1 MYKSSLSIVVAGLL
15 INLVCAAPTV
25 AQQSAKEF
33 RRVAKIRAH
42 VARLSTEPQREII
55 VTLSDDTEVKGYV
68 SSFFEDRF
76 AVTDMKSGVV
86 TAVSFVEVKDVRKK
100 LSTSAKIG
108 VFAAIGGAGV
118 GMFYLLS
125 FGLSKCKVC
134 VEF

>member
-33 RRVAKIRAH
+33 RRVAKIRAQ

-68 SSFFEDRF
+68 SSFSEGRF
-76 AVTDMKSGVV
+76 AVTDIKSGVA
-86 TAVSFVEVKDVRKK
+86 TPISFVEVKE

-108 VFAAIGGAGV
+108 VFAAI
-118 GMFYLLS
+118 
-125 FGLSKCKVC
+125 
-134 VEF
+134 

>member
-33 RRVAKIRAH
+33 RRVAKIRAQ

>member
-1 MYKSSLSIVVAGLL
+1 MNKSSLSIVVAGLL

-33 RRVAKIRAH
+33 RRVEKMRAQ

>member
-1 MYKSSLSIVVAGLL
+1 MYKRSLAIIIGGLL
-15 INLVCAAPTV
+15 INLVCPAPV
-25 AQQSAKEF
+25 AAQQSAKEF
-33 RRVAKIRAH
+33 RRVAKIRAQ
-42 VARLSTEPQREII
+42 VARLSTEPKPEII
-55 VTLSDDTEVKGYV
+55 VTLSDDTQVKGYV
-68 SSFFEDRF
+68 SSFSDDRF
-76 AVTDMKSGVV
+76 AVTDTKPGVV
-86 TAVSFVEVKDVRKK
+86 TPISFVEVKDLRKK

>member
-1 MYKSSLSIVVAGLL
+1 MCSAQAV
-15 INLVCAAPTV
+15 
-25 AQQSAKEF
+25 QQSAKEF
-33 RRVAKIRAH
+33 HRVAKIRAQ
-42 VARLSTEPQREII
+42 VARLSTEPQPEII
-55 VTLSDDTEVKGYV
+55 VTLSDDTEVNGYV

-108 VFAAIGGAGV
+108 VFAAIGGVGV

-134 VEF
+134 LEF